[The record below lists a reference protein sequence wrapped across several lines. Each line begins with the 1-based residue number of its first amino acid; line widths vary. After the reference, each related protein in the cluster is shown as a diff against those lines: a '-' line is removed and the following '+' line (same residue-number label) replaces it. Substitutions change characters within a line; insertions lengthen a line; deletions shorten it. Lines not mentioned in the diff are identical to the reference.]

1 MVKQPEVRYINAYVS
16 GSVAYQL
23 DKKLTK
29 RTVKLPKQRKKKKI
43 VVRVDPVSVLGIFTA
58 AVLLVMLCVGF
69 VRLREARAETA
80 ALEQYVH
87 TMQEE
92 NVLLQQKYDS
102 SYDLEEIRQ
111 IALAMGMV
119 PMEQVETVQIQVP
132 VREAVEQEPL
142 TGWDAFCT
150 FLASLFA

>member
-23 DKKLTK
+23 EKKPAR
-29 RTVKLPKQRKKKKI
+29 RTVKLPSQRKKKKI
-43 VVRVDPVSVLGIFTA
+43 VVHVDPVSILGIFTA

-69 VRLREARAETA
+69 IRLQDAREETA

-92 NVLLQQKYDS
+92 NAVLQHKYEA

-111 IALAMGMV
+111 IAEAMGMV
-119 PMEQVETVQIQVP
+119 PMEQLETIQIYVP
-132 VREAVEQEPL
+132 PQEIIEESP
-142 TGWDAFCT
+142 TGWEAFCT
-150 FLASLFA
+150 FLAGLFA